1 MDLSTSYLGLKLK
14 NPLVPSASPLS
25 RDLATAKRL
34 EDAGAAAIVMYS
46 LFEEDVRHEDE
57 ALDEFFHRQDV
68 GHAEA
73 DSYRS
78 MVNTPGNGVDDYLAR
93 IDALKRALEIPVIAS
108 LNGITPEGWHE
119 HALEI
124 EQAGADALELNVYYV
139 PANLDETGERVEQCH
154 IDILMT
160 IRSQV
165 NIPITMK
172 LSPQFSAIGNMV
184 KRLEAAG
191 ANGVSLFNRFYQP
204 GIDLETLRVVP
215 ELHLSTPAEVLL
227 RMRWIAILHG
237 RVGLSLAATGG
248 IHGAEDA
255 LRLLLTGAD
264 VIHLC
269 AILLKQGAEHLGVI
283 LAEMAAWLEVHEYE
297 SIEQMKGSVSQQHAE
312 NPTAYE
318 RANYLEV
325 LRGYSSRFC

>member
-93 IDALKRALEIPVIAS
+93 IDALKRTLEIPVIAS

-139 PANLDETGERVEQCH
+139 PANLDETGERVEQRH

>member
-1 MDLSTSYLGLKLK
+1 MDLSTDYLGMKLK
-14 NPLVPSASPLS
+14 NPLAPSASPLAK
-25 RDLATAKRL
+25 DLATAKRL
-34 EDAGAAAIVMYS
+34 EDAGASAIVMYS

-57 ALDEFFHRQDV
+57 VLDEFFHMQDI

-73 DSYRS
+73 DSYRP
-78 MVNTPGNGVDDYLAR
+78 MVNAPGNGVDDYLAH
-93 IDALKRALEIPVIAS
+93 IDALKHALDIPVIAS

-139 PANLDETGERVEQCH
+139 PANLDETGEQVEQRH
-154 IDILMT
+154 VDILTT

-165 NIPITMK
+165 SIPITMK
-172 LSPQFSAIGNMV
+172 LSPRFSAIGNMV

-204 GIDLETLRVVP
+204 GIDLETLTVTP
-215 ELHLSTPAEVLL
+215 ELHLSTPAESLL

-248 IHGAEDA
+248 IHGPEDA
-255 LRLLLTGAD
+255 LRLLLAGAD
-264 VIHLC
+264 VTHLC
-269 AILLKQGAEHLGVI
+269 ATLLKNGPEHLGVI
-283 LAEMAAWLEVHEYE
+283 LAEMEAWLEAHEYE
-297 SIEQMKGSVSQQHAE
+297 SIQQMKGSVSQQHAA

-325 LRGYSSRFC
+325 LRGYDARS

>member
-1 MDLSTSYLGLKLK
+1 MDLSTDYLGMKLK
-14 NPLVPSASPLS
+14 NPLVPSASPLAK
-25 RDLATAKRL
+25 DLSTARRL
-34 EDAGAAAIVMYS
+34 EDAGASAIVMYS
-46 LFEEDVRHEDE
+46 LFEEDVRYEDE
-57 ALDEFFHRQDV
+57 VLDAFFHMQDI

-73 DSYRS
+73 DSYRP
-78 MVNTPGNGVDDYLAR
+78 MVNAPGNGVDDYLAQ
-93 IDALKRALEIPVIAS
+93 IDALKNALDIPVIAS

-139 PANLDETGERVEQCH
+139 PANLDETGEQVEQRH
-154 IDILMT
+154 VDILTT

-165 NIPITMK
+165 SIPITMK

-204 GIDLETLRVVP
+204 GIDLETLKVTP
-215 ELHLSTPAEVLL
+215 ELHLSTPAESLL

-248 IHGAEDA
+248 IHGPEDA
-255 LRLLLTGAD
+255 LRLLLAGAD
-264 VIHLC
+264 VTHLC
-269 AILLKQGAEHLGVI
+269 ATLLKNGPEHLGVI
-283 LAEMAAWLEVHEYE
+283 LAEMEAWLEAHEYE
-297 SIEQMKGSVSQQHAE
+297 SVEQMKGSVSQRHAA

-325 LRGYSSRFC
+325 LRSYDARG